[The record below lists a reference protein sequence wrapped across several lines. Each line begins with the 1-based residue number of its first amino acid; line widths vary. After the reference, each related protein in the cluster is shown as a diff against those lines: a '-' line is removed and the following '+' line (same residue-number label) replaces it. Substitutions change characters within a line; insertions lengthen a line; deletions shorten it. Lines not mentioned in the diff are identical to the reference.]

1 MKIIDF
7 SSCPLSARNL
17 EYGGRAG
24 EKKGILFEGS
34 NWILKFPKS
43 TGGMDNVRGLS
54 YVTSPL
60 SEYLGSHIYAILG
73 FEVHETRL
81 GICFDGHRYKVVC
94 ACKDFIDNA
103 EDEILIPYT
112 ALRNDTNPAIMEKRD
127 TSSFSASNIDEII
140 FQLENNTV
148 LGSLS
153 DAKAR
158 FWGCVIVDMLIN
170 NNDRNEDNWGVIK
183 NKKAGSYRL
192 APVFDCGNSFY
203 GKASEERIQ
212 AILEDSSKL
221 LSSAINGIT
230 AYEDDQEKRI
240 RNLDILSLDNQDL
253 REAIRYLYITIK
265 GKMGE
270 INALIDDVPEEEN
283 GLLIMSKA
291 RKRYYKETIRL
302 RFENILEKA
311 FAGIMRLND
320 C

>member
-7 SSCPLSARNL
+7 SSCPLSPKNL

-24 EKKGILFEGS
+24 EKRGILLEGA

-43 TGGMDNVRGLS
+43 TGGMDNVKGLS

-60 SEYLGSHIYAILG
+60 SEYLGSHIYEILG
-73 FEVHETRL
+73 YEVQETRL
-81 GICFDGHRYKVVC
+81 GICFDGHKYKVVC
-94 ACKDFIDNA
+94 ACKDFLDDR
-103 EDEILIPYT
+103 EGEILLPYT
-112 ALRNDTNPAIMEKRD
+112 SLRNDTNPIIMEKRD
-127 TSSFSASNIDEII
+127 SSSFSASNIHEIA
-140 FQLENNTV
+140 FQLENNTI

-153 DAKAR
+153 DAKRR
-158 FWGCVIVDMLIN
+158 FWDCVIIDTLIN

-183 NKKAGSYRL
+183 NKNKGTYRL

-212 AILEDSSKL
+212 TIVADPSKL

-240 RNLDILSLDNQDL
+240 RNLDILHLDNLDL
-253 REAIRYLYITIK
+253 KAAVKRVYALVKEK
-265 GKMGE
+265 WDE
-270 INALIDDVPEEEN
+270 IEYLIDDIPETEN
-283 GLLIMSKA
+283 GLLVMSET

-302 RFENILEKA
+302 RFENILEKVVL
-311 FAGIMRLND
+311 G
-320 C
+320 